1 MKLYNINKTCFLFLL
16 GLISLFSCETT
27 EETYEQFTKNGE
39 AIIVGK
45 PISLEIKSGNQ
56 RASFS
61 IEINA
66 DPKIKKGKITWVNKN
81 ATTMNHVFDV
91 IRTSNGFQM
100 IEVLVENIDEGT
112 RIFNTVMLDGS
123 ERKSLTTEIT
133 KVIYGSVYQSN
144 LLPRAVSEIVTF
156 ADGSATVNLSNNI
169 TDGMVET
176 VLRFED
182 ASGVAQE
189 IKVANDENTAAISS
203 YNNLKKLSIFS
214 NYKPEENA
222 IDLFSSSSKEYTF
235 PRVIIDLDFSK
246 WQLVTLPGD
255 LPAEVSWWAPLN
267 LLVQAWDGNTDTY
280 ASAIGPAIK
289 AADPNIDEDVAAPH
303 HFTVNLGLTAALEL
317 EQIKWDT
324 FSPYPDIHTKKY
336 QIWGIEDIT
345 DAETSLDARADLPAW
360 ETEMETKGWVK
371 LLEDTRL
378 NNSDKNGFTQK
389 INNETKV
396 KFIRIVI
403 LDKFDP
409 RAGNLDF
416 AWGDIY
422 LKAYQ

>member
-1 MKLYNINKTCFLFLL
+1 MKLYKINKIYFLFLL
-16 GLISLFSCETT
+16 GLITMFSCETT

-66 DPKIKKGKITWVNKN
+66 DPKIKKGEITWTNKGGVV
-81 ATTMNHVFDV
+81 MSHVFDIV
-91 IRTSNGFQM
+91 RTSNGAEM
-100 IEVLVENIDEGT
+100 VEVLVENIDEGT
-112 RIFNTVMLDGS
+112 RIFNTVMMDDAQ
-123 ERKSLTTEIT
+123 RKSLKTEIT

-144 LLPRAVSEIVTF
+144 LLPRGVNEVITF
-156 ADGSATVNLSNNI
+156 ADGTATINLSDNI

-176 VLRFED
+176 MLKFED

-189 IKVANDENTAAISS
+189 ITVANDENTATISS
-203 YNNLKKLSIFS
+203 YNKLKQLSIFS

-222 IDLFSSSSKEYTF
+222 IDLFSSSIKEYTF
-235 PRVIIDLDFSK
+235 PRVIVDLDFLK
-246 WQLVTLPGD
+246 WQLVSLPND
-255 LPAEVSWWAPLN
+255 LPAEIGHWAPLN
-267 LLVQAWDGNTDTY
+267 FLVGAWDGNAGTY
-280 ASAIGPAIK
+280 GSAIGFRIAE
-289 AADPNIDEDVAAPH
+289 ADPNIDAAVGAPH
-303 HFTVNLGLTAALEL
+303 HFTVDLGLTDALEL

-324 FSPYPDIHTKKY
+324 FTPYADIHTKKY
-336 QIWGIEDIT
+336 QVWGIEDIV
-345 DAETSLDARADLPAW
+345 DAETSLDARADFPAW
-360 ETEMETKGWVK
+360 EAEMETKGWVK

-378 NNSDKNGFTQK
+378 SDSDKNGFTQK
-389 INNETKV
+389 IVNETKV

-416 AWGDIY
+416 AWGDIF
-422 LKAYQ
+422 LKAYL